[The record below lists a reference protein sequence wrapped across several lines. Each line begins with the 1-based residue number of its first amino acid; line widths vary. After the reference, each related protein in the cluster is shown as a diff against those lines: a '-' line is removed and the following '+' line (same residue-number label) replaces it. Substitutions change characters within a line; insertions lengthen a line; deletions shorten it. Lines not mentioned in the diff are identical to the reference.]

1 MVKQKLKDTK
11 EVKEFKFKFI
21 SMIFL
26 LDIVAVILIYL
37 IMPLVQNFPPF
48 SEDFAFQRE
57 VQTLTHVQQY
67 AVAFI
72 LGFSIHCISFRV
84 LMRNIY
90 KYLNKYFRKENIT
103 YEEIKQVRK
112 DCINIPYKVFF
123 V

>member
-1 MVKQKLKDTK
+1 
-11 EVKEFKFKFI
+11 
-21 SMIFL
+21 MIFL
-26 LDIVAVILIYL
+26 LDIVAVILIYF

-84 LMRNIY
+84 LMRNI
-90 KYLNKYFRKENIT
+90 
-103 YEEIKQVRK
+103 
-112 DCINIPYKVFF
+112 
-123 V
+123 